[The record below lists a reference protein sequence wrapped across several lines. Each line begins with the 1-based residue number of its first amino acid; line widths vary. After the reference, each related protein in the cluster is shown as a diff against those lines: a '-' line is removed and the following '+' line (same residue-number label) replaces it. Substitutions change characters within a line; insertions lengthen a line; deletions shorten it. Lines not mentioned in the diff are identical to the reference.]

1 MKNFARYS
9 FLAIIVM
16 LGLDSCKS
24 AKKSLKRGDYDESVV
39 LAVSR
44 LNDNARSSSANILKE
59 AYPMAVQ
66 QHLEDL
72 RRNEAST
79 DPFKFERTADIYS
92 QLNTL
97 YNAIDG
103 CTPCQRLVDAK
114 SYFDQEEEARQEA
127 ATVRYNAGEAR
138 LNQGGRENA
147 RLAFNHFEIASQQ
160 IPNFRNV
167 DQKLDEAYNEAS
179 FKVVV
184 EQVLVTSRTYQ
195 LSNEY
200 FQDRVNE
207 FLQSNRRLNK
217 FVQFY
222 TPSEATDQKV
232 RPDHVVT
239 LQFDDF
245 AIGQTL
251 IETKTEVV
259 TSKDSVKVGEATV
272 DGKKVEVFNTV
283 TAKLT
288 KSRKTVLS
296 GGLLDMQIR
305 DFSTKRI
312 IYQDKIPGEFSW
324 VCEWGNFN
332 GDERALSAD
341 QKRISTVRELMPPAP
356 QQLFVEFSKPI
367 YGQLTSNLKSFYDK
381 Y

>member
-9 FLAIIVM
+9 FWAIIC
-16 LGLDSCKS
+16 LLALDSCKS
-24 AKKSLKRGDYDESVV
+24 AKKSLKRGNFDESVI

-44 LNDNARSSSANILKE
+44 VSDNPRSSSAEILKQ
-59 AYPMAVQ
+59 AYPRAVQ
-66 QHLEDL
+66 QHLSDL
-72 RRNEAST
+72 KRNQAST
-79 DPFKFERTADIYS
+79 DPFRFERTADIYS
-92 QLNTL
+92 QLNRL
-97 YNAIDG
+97 YTAVNG
-103 CTPCQRLVDAK
+103 CPACSRLVDAS
-114 SYFDQEEEARQEA
+114 SYFDEEEEARQAA
-127 ATVRYNAGEAR
+127 ATARYNAGVAK
-138 LNQGGRENA
+138 LNQGGRANA
-147 RLAFNHFEIASQQ
+147 RQAFHHFEISNQQ
-160 IPNFRNV
+160 VPNFRDI

-200 FQDRVNE
+200 FQERVNE
-207 FLQSNRRLNK
+207 FLQTNRRLNK

-222 TPSEATDQKV
+222 TPEEATDRKL

-245 AIGQTL
+245 AVGQTL
-251 IETKTEVV
+251 IESNTEVI

-272 DGKKVEVFNTV
+272 DGKKVAVFNKV

-288 KSRKTVLS
+288 KNRKTVVS

-305 DFSTKRI
+305 DFSTNKI
-312 IYQDKIPGEFSW
+312 VHQDKFPGEFTW

-332 GDERALSAD
+332 GDERALTAE
-341 QKRISTVRELMPPAP
+341 QKRITTARELMPPSP

-367 YGQLTSNLKSFYDK
+367 YGRLTNKLKNFYDN

>member
-1 MKNFARYS
+1 
-9 FLAIIVM
+9 
-16 LGLDSCKS
+16 
-24 AKKSLKRGDYDESVV
+24 
-39 LAVSR
+39 
-44 LNDNARSSSANILKE
+44 
-59 AYPMAVQ
+59 
-66 QHLEDL
+66 
-72 RRNEAST
+72 
-79 DPFKFERTADIYS
+79 
-92 QLNTL
+92 
-97 YNAIDG
+97 
-103 CTPCQRLVDAK
+103 
-114 SYFDQEEEARQEA
+114 
-127 ATVRYNAGEAR
+127 
-138 LNQGGRENA
+138 
-147 RLAFNHFEIASQQ
+147 
-160 IPNFRNV
+160 
-167 DQKLDEAYNEAS
+167 
-179 FKVVV
+179 
-184 EQVLVTSRTYQ
+184 
-195 LSNEY
+195 
-200 FQDRVNE
+200 
-207 FLQSNRRLNK
+207 
-217 FVQFY
+217 
-222 TPSEATDQKV
+222 
-232 RPDHVVT
+232 VT

>member
-1 MKNFARYS
+1 MKHFACYS
-9 FLAIIVM
+9 IWTII
-16 LGLDSCKS
+16 LLIGLISCKS

-44 LNDNARSSSANILKE
+44 VNDNARSSSADILKE
-59 AYPMAVQ
+59 AYPKALQ
-66 QHLEDL
+66 QHLGDL
-72 RRNEAST
+72 RRNETST

-97 YNAIDG
+97 YRAIDG
-103 CTPCQRLVDAK
+103 CPPCQRLVDAK
-114 SYFDQEEEARQEA
+114 SYFDQEEDARQAA
-127 ATVRYNAGEAR
+127 ATARYNAGMNK

-147 RLAFNHFEIASQQ
+147 RQAFNHFEIANQQ
-160 IPNFRNV
+160 APNFRNV
-167 DQKLDEAYNEAS
+167 AQKLDEAYNEAS

-200 FQDRVNE
+200 FQERVSE
-207 FLQSNRRLNK
+207 FLQTNRRLNK

-222 TPSEATDQKV
+222 TPGEATDQKV

-245 AIGQTL
+245 AVGQTL
-251 IETKTEVV
+251 LETKTEVV

-272 DGKKVEVFNTV
+272 DGKKITVYNKV

-288 KSRKTVLS
+288 KNRKTVLS

-305 DFSTKRI
+305 DFATRKI
-312 IYQDKIPGEFSW
+312 VYQDKFPGEYTW

-332 GDERALSAD
+332 GDERALTAD
-341 QKRISTVRELMPPAP
+341 QKRITTLRELMPPAP

-367 YGQLTSNLKSFYDK
+367 YGQLTNRLKSFYDK